1 MKHQQRLASY
11 LDKNSTPW
19 SKTKPLFRAFK
30 NILSRCNINVI
41 LDLHVS
47 HVGGEA
53 QKNILSILLWAPAT
67 FVPRDWLQVKNN
79 TLLNVVVD
87 QSISDN
93 SGLSLKLP
101 LNS

>member
-11 LDKNSTPW
+11 LQTKTW

-30 NILSRCNINVI
+30 YILSPCNINVI

-53 QKNILSILLWAPAT
+53 QKNILSIL
-67 FVPRDWLQVKNN
+67 VR
-79 TLLNVVVD
+79 
-87 QSISDN
+87 
-93 SGLSLKLP
+93 
-101 LNS
+101 